1 MWTASV
7 DTFQQASWKTCADHD
22 PVWTPQ
28 NQWCQVPHP
37 HPGASVD
44 PRQGRRG
51 ALPGAWGEGSFS
63 RKEACSHSVPKLRPL
78 APMGHGGGP
87 SKEKSQGG
95 KQQKAEIHPGLWP
108 AATKDC
114 PAAESRAAAW
124 PSRAQRV
131 HPGPHAG
138 HPGSEAVFSRASP
151 ASSGPTGLP
160 LGDLVSP
167 PVRWK

>member
-7 DTFQQASWKTCADHD
+7 DTFQQASWKTCADHN

-28 NQWCQVPHP
+28 SQRCQVPHP

-78 APMGHGGGP
+78 APMGRGGGP

-114 PAAESRAAAW
+114 PAAESRASAW
-124 PSRAQRV
+124 PR
-131 HPGPHAG
+131 GP
-138 HPGSEAVFSRASP
+138 RASTPDRMLGTQALRLSSLGPLRP
-151 ASSGPTGLP
+151 APGQLASLWEAWFP
-160 LGDLVSP
+160 P